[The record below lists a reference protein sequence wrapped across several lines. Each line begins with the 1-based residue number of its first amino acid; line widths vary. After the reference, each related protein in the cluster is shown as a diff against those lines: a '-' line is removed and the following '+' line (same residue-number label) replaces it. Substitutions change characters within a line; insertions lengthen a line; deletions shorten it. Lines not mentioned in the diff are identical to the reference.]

1 MAPDGSSGSMVEWP
15 ASRHWSSFWSL
26 SSSWSSVWHSRRCA

>member
-15 ASRHWSSFWSL
+15 ASRHWSSSWSP
-26 SSSWSSVWHSRRCA
+26 SSSWSSASHSRRRA